1 MLIKKLIE
9 SDEIK
14 GTHAIWAV
22 GAMGNYA
29 KTPTRELLQELIV
42 SWRRFLCLNQR
53 LDQ

>member
-9 SDEIK
+9 SEEIK

-22 GAMGNYA
+22 GAMGHYA